1 MASPFLAEE
10 AELSAARVRSEELRA
25 QIEHHNYQYYVA
37 AATEVSDAEYDALV
51 RELADIR
58 AAPPRA
64 AHRRFA
70 QPEGWVSALPTSSRR
85 RSTRGGL
92 SLDNAFGS
100 EELDAWYRGF

>member
-51 RELADIR
+51 RELADIER
-58 AAPPRA
+58 RTRA

-70 QPEGWVSALPTSSRR
+70 NPT
-85 RSTRGGL
+85 GG
-92 SLDNAFGS
+92 
-100 EELDAWYRGF
+100 